1 MPLSAAGAF
10 WQRFAVPGF
19 SEQTGWQHTVSPRRS
34 QAGGRGVRCRMWERW
49 LLAAVRR
56 RAVRASLAGAGVS
69 GAVGLSMLFAAPA
82 PAAATSFRV
91 ATEQLVVQLDASAE
105 AHPASVLAG
114 LPGAPPQLLPG
125 RRWVTRLPLLE
136 AAAVASELP
145 SRHGVSYVSPVA
157 PVQLAEVPTGPG
169 GGGAGGL
176 GHRAGAAVA
185 GHNGPAGAGV
195 VPNNPCY
202 DASCGP
208 SKPVVVEDPPLGAGM
223 TIVHPNGQTDF
234 WAIGAPE
241 AWAVTKGSS
250 HIKVAVLDTGVDPTQ
265 VQLRHKV
272 IVGPDVCARDRPL
285 CKNPYDANGHGTF
298 VSGLIAAATN
308 DGIGIA
314 GLGWNTKVIDIKVL
328 DDSGNGNTMDE
339 ATGIYDAV
347 NMGAR
352 VINLSSTNAP
362 CNVNPTACGPNPDQ
376 EAAVEYAIAH
386 GVVVVAAAGNY
397 DSASPVYPA
406 DYPGVLSVAAS
417 TDQGVVDPVNGGPYL
432 DFSDYGSDANIA
444 APGINVLST
453 WYDGNYAV
461 ESGTSF
467 AAPHVAAA
475 AALVMAADPS
485 LTGPQVAT
493 LLLGTATPLA
503 PGGSAIAGG
512 FLDVGAAVQAA
523 KARDVPR
530 ALDGYQLVGTNGAV
544 YSAGVAAP
552 EGSPK
557 VRHLAA
563 PVVAAVEAPDG
574 LGYWLASADGG
585 VFALGRG
592 ARYFGGKAGTR
603 LPAPVAGMAA
613 TPDGRGYWLV
623 TTKGQVLAFGDARN
637 FGSASAL
644 HLAQPVVAVVGTVD
658 GRGYWLVGKDGGVFA
673 FGDARYFGGA
683 AKLKPGQAVVGM
695 ALAPGGLGYW
705 LAGAK
710 GGVWAFGSATPGL
723 RTNAGTPSS
732 PIVAI
737 AS

>member
-1 MPLSAAGAF
+1 MLLSA
-10 WQRFAVPGF
+10 
-19 SEQTGWQHTVSPRRS
+19 
-34 QAGGRGVRCRMWERW
+34 
-49 LLAAVRR
+49 LRR
-56 RAVRASLAGAGVS
+56 RAVGALVAGAAGS
-69 GAVGLSMLFAAPA
+69 GAIGLSLLFAAPA
-82 PAAATSFRV
+82 PAGASSFRV
-91 ATEQLVVQLDASAE
+91 ATEQLVVQLDAAAE
-105 AHPASVLAG
+105 ANPASVLAG
-114 LPGAPPQLLPG
+114 LPGDPPQLLPG
-125 RRWVTRLPLLE
+125 RRWATRLPLLE
-136 AAAVASELP
+136 AAAVATELP
-145 SRHGVSYVSPVA
+145 SRHGVNYVSPVT
-157 PVQLAEVPTGPG
+157 PVQLA
-169 GGGAGGL
+169 
-176 GHRAGAAVA
+176 VA
-185 GHNGPAGAGV
+185 PAGAGAV
-195 VPNNPCY
+195 STDGSLGHRVTRSAEGHNGAIGVGVIPNNPCY
-202 DASCGP
+202 NASCGP

-234 WAIGAPE
+234 WAIGAPQ

-285 CKNPYDANGHGTF
+285 CKDPYDANGHGTF

-347 NMGAR
+347 SMGAR

-362 CNVNPTACGPNPDQ
+362 CNVNPTACGPNEDQ
-376 EAAVEYAIAH
+376 QAAVEYAIAH

-432 DFSDYGSDANIA
+432 DFSDYGGDANIA

-475 AALVMAADPS
+475 AALVMAADPT

-503 PGGSAIAGG
+503 PGGSTIAGG

-530 ALDGYQLVGTNGAV
+530 ALNGYQLVASNGAV
-544 YSAGVAAP
+544 YSAGMAAP

-557 VRHLAA
+557 VHHLAA

-574 LGYWLASADGG
+574 LGYWLAAADGG

-592 ARYFGGKAGTR
+592 ARYFGGKAGSR

-623 TTKGQVLAFGDARN
+623 TTAGQVLAFGDAHN

-644 HLAQPVVAVVGTVD
+644 HLAQPVVAVVGTLD
-658 GRGYWLVGKDGGVFA
+658 GRGYWLVGRDGGVFA

-695 ALAPGGLGYW
+695 ALAPGGRGYW

-710 GGVWAFGSATPGL
+710 GEVWAFGSAASGL
-723 RTNAGTPSS
+723 SADAGAPSS